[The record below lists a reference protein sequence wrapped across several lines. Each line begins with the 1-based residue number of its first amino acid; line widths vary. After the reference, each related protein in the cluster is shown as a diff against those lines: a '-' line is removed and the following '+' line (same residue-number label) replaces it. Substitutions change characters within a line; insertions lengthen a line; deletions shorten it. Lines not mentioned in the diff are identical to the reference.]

1 MRNVV
6 VVISLS
12 LCACGL
18 SGCEGLVK
26 GPGGGATLDPNT
38 EVGVSGIRRLSRV
51 ELDQTLA
58 DVLGDTA
65 SPAQQHIAPDPTN
78 PYDNEFKQQLP
89 SAALIESLERIATEV
104 ADRLIASPTRFAEE
118 VGCTPQGPSDAACLR
133 SFVETFGLRA
143 LRRPLTED
151 EVLGFLGLQTFA
163 VEANDFKVGVKLVV
177 MAMLQEPEFVYRVE
191 IGTPVA
197 GREGVQ
203 KLNDWHV
210 ASRLSYFLWGTT
222 PPPWLLD
229 AAKNGQLQT
238 SAGVRSAAQ
247 RLIDD
252 PRAQANVERFHAL
265 WLAYH
270 RLPHAPN
277 LTSAM
282 QAESAALVT
291 KVVFQDK
298 GDYFDLFTSEQTY
311 INQTLATHYGITVFS
326 GGATG
331 FAWTP
336 YRTAPR
342 KGILSHGSVLS
353 AGAKFSDTSPT
364 QRGIF
369 IRERLFC
376 QSVPPPPPGVNVDE
390 IPSSPT
396 SNCKIDRYSAHAS
409 VGGCKS
415 CHQNFDPVGF
425 GIENFNRAGQFRATD
440 DGQPSCA
447 ISGQG
452 ELTGLPGGTQAFQGV
467 VGLADLM
474 VGSGDLE
481 ACTVKQVYRFAM
493 GRREEAFDLGLLD
506 KLTASFKDHNRSFQ
520 GLLLDLVSDETF
532 AFRRDE

>member
-1 MRNVV
+1 MRKAAL
-6 VVISLS
+6 ILMLCCTAT
-12 LCACGL
+12 LCAC
-18 SGCEGLVK
+18 EGIVM
-26 GPGGGATLDPNT
+26 PPGGATSLDPNV

-58 DVLGDTA
+58 DVIGDTA
-65 SPAQQHIAPDPTN
+65 NPAQQHIAPDPTN
-78 PYDNEFKQQLP
+78 PYDNAFKRQMA
-89 SAALIESLERIATEV
+89 SAPLIESLERIATEV
-104 ADRLIASPTRFAEE
+104 ADRLVASPTRFAEE
-118 VGCTPQGPSDAACLR
+118 VGCAPTGPSDAQCMR
-133 SFVETFGLRA
+133 SFIESFGRRA

-151 EVLGFLGLQTFA
+151 EVAGFLALQSFA
-163 VEANDFKVGVKLVV
+163 VEANDFKVGVRLVV

-210 ASRLSYFLWGTT
+210 AARLSYFLWGTT

-229 AAKNGQLQT
+229 AAQAGQLQT
-238 SAGVRSAAQ
+238 NDGIRSAAQ
-247 RLIDD
+247 RLLAD
-252 PRAQANVERFHAL
+252 PRARLRIERFHAL

-270 RLPHAPN
+270 QLPHAAN

-291 KVVFQDK
+291 KVVFDDRA
-298 GDYFDLFTSEQTY
+298 DYLELFRSESTF
-311 INQTLATHYGITVFS
+311 INQTLANHYGITGFQ

-331 FAWTP
+331 FQWTP
-336 YRTAPR
+336 YGSAPR

-376 QSVPPPPPGVNVDE
+376 QTVPPPPPGVNVDE
-390 IPSSPT
+390 IPMSPT
-396 SNCKIDRYSAHAS
+396 SSCKVDRYSAHAS
-409 VGGCKS
+409 VGGCKA

-425 GIENFNRAGQFRATD
+425 GIENFNRAGQWRTTD
-440 DGQPSCA
+440 DGQPSCV
-447 ISGQG
+447 IPGTG
-452 ELTGLPGGTQAFQGV
+452 EVTGLPNGTQSFRGV
-467 VGLADLM
+467 TGLADLM
-474 VGSGDLE
+474 TGSGQLE

-493 GRREEAFDLGLLD
+493 GRDDEALDQALLE
-506 KLTASFKDHNRSFQ
+506 KLTASFTKQSRSFQ
-520 GLLLDLVSDETF
+520 GLLLDLVSDDTF
-532 AFRRDE
+532 SFRRDE